1 MKPSLVPGISL
12 THKFVVTD
20 RKTVPS
26 LYPESDEFCAMPEV
40 FATGF
45 MVGFIE
51 WACIKALMPHL
62 DEGEQTVGTH
72 VNVSHQAATPIGM
85 EVSANVELVEFDGKR
100 LVFSIEAFDE
110 RDLISKGT
118 HERFVINRKRFDS
131 GLLEKSSGQPS

>member
-85 EVSANVELVEFDGKR
+85 EVSANVELVEIDVKR

>member
-85 EVSANVELVEFDGKR
+85 EVSANVELVEIDGKR